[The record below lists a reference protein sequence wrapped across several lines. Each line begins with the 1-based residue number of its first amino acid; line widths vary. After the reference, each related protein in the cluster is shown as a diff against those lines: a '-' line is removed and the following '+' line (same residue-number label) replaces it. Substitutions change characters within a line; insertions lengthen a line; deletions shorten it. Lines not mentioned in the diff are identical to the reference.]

1 MNKTPNISELARTH
15 KISRS
20 TLSAWRDAGVNLSD
34 TSVLAAKIAQK
45 RGGKLDEDSAAAR
58 LRKLKAEADLAE
70 MKAKQ
75 LRGDVI
81 SIREVEEAFTAI
93 GSAVRGSIMRLQAD
107 LPPMLE
113 GLSPAGMQKV
123 IRGKIDEILSMLH
136 EEGSKVWQ

>member
-1 MNKTPNISELARTH
+1 MNKTPSISQLARDH
-15 KISRS
+15 KVSRS
-20 TLSAWRDAGVNLSD
+20 TLTAWRGAGVNLGD
-34 TSVLAAKIAQK
+34 AAALAAKIAHK
-45 RGGKLDEDSAAAR
+45 RGGKTDEDAAAAR
-58 LRKLKAEADLAE
+58 LRKLRAEADLAE

-113 GLSPAGMQKV
+113 GLPPAGMQKV